1 MPIIG
6 FAFDKILVE
15 NKITEKGENAQKVET
30 HIVVS
35 DIKEEK
41 AGINTKDALLRLDF
55 LFELVYDPK
64 VADMLLGGHVDYVGP
79 EKEVKKMLA
88 DWKKD
93 KRNLDFESVR
103 TILNLVLIKCNIKA
117 LELSQQVNLPPHLAM
132 PLMGK
137 QEAKKGA
144 EQYIG

>member
-1 MPIIG
+1 
-6 FAFDKILVE
+6 
-15 NKITEKGENAQKVET
+15 
-30 HIVVS
+30 
-35 DIKEEK
+35 
-41 AGINTKDALLRLDF
+41 
-55 LFELVYDPK
+55 
-64 VADMLLGGHVDYVGP
+64 MLLGGHVDYVGP

>member
-55 LFELVYDPK
+55 LLSLF
-64 VADMLLGGHVDYVGP
+64 
-79 EKEVKKMLA
+79 
-88 DWKKD
+88 
-93 KRNLDFESVR
+93 
-103 TILNLVLIKCNIKA
+103 TILRLLICF
-117 LELSQQVNLPPHLAM
+117 
-132 PLMGK
+132 
-137 QEAKKGA
+137 
-144 EQYIG
+144 